1 MSMISETLAFPG
13 ASGGQLVARLERP
26 DDAHW
31 ATALFAHCF
40 TCSKDLK
47 AVRRISRALVDEG
60 VAVFT
65 FDFTG
70 LGESEG
76 DLADTNFSS
85 NLDDLEA
92 ACRHLEAVLE
102 PPSLLLGHSLGG
114 AAVLAV
120 AERIPEVKAVA
131 TIGAPS
137 DPAHLARTLE
147 RAAPQLAAEA
157 EAQVSLGGRPFR
169 IRQQLLEDLRGQRL
183 RDAIANLSRP
193 LLIFHSPIDDIVGI
207 EHARKIYDAAKHP
220 KSFISLDSADHLLFQ
235 NPEDAAFI
243 GRALAAWMTRY
254 VRPPDVTRSVAP
266 LPHGEVLV
274 DGGPSGFANTIRAGA
289 HHLLVDEPVNLG
301 GTDTGP
307 SPYEYLLGALGGC
320 TSMTLRMYADRK
332 GWPLEDI
339 RVRLAHAKI
348 HAKDCG
354 DCETT
359 VGRIDRITLDI
370 EVAGPLDEAQRAR
383 LLEIATRCPVHR
395 TLHAEV
401 KVASTLIQESQS
413 HDLPEG

>member
-1 MSMISETLAFPG
+1 MISETLTFPG
-13 ASGGQLVARLERP
+13 ASGDQLVARLERP
-26 DDAHW
+26 DDGHW
-31 ATALFAHCF
+31 STALFAHCF

-76 DLADTNFSS
+76 DFADTNFSS

-92 ACRHLEAVLE
+92 ACRHLEALLE
-102 PPSLLLGHSLGG
+102 APSLLLGHSLGG

-120 AERIPEVKAVA
+120 AERMPVVKAVA

-137 DPAHLARTLE
+137 DLAHLAGTLE
-147 RAAPQLAAEA
+147 RAAPELAAEA

-183 RDAIANLSRP
+183 REVIARLSRP
-193 LLIFHSPIDDIVGI
+193 LLIFHSPIDDVVAID
-207 EHARKIYDAAKHP
+207 HARKIYDAAKHP
-220 KSFISLDSADHLLFQ
+220 KSFLSLDGADHLLLQ

-243 GRALAAWMTRY
+243 GRTLAAWMTRY
-254 VRPPDVTRSVAP
+254 IRPPDVVRPPAP

-274 DGGPSGFANTIRAGA
+274 ESGPSGFANTVWAGG
-289 HHLLVDEPVNLG
+289 HRLLADEPVNLG

-307 SPYEYLLGALGGC
+307 NPYEYLLGALGAC
-320 TSMTLRMYADRK
+320 TAMTLRMYADRK
-332 GWPLEDI
+332 GWPLGSV
-339 RVRLAHAKI
+339 RVRLSHAKI

-354 DCETT
+354 DCETKE
-359 VGRIDRITLDI
+359 GRVDRITRDI
-370 EVAGPLDEAQRAR
+370 EVAGPLDDAQRAR
-383 LLEIATRCPVHR
+383 LLEIADRCPVHR
-395 TLHAEV
+395 TMHSEV
-401 KVASTLIQESQS
+401 KVESTLVPDSPS
-413 HDLPEG
+413 HDSPEG

>member
-1 MSMISETLAFPG
+1 MISETLTFSG
-13 ASGGQLVARLERP
+13 ASGDQLRARLERP
-26 DDAHW
+26 DDGHW

-60 VAVFT
+60 VGVFT

-76 DLADTNFSS
+76 DFADTNFSS

-92 ACRHLEAVLE
+92 ACRHLEATLE
-102 PPSLLLGHSLGG
+102 APALLLGHSLGG

-120 AERIPEVKAVA
+120 AGRLPAVQVVA

-137 DPAHLARTLE
+137 DPAHLAGTLE
-147 RAAPQLAAEA
+147 LAAPELSREA
-157 EAQVSLGGRPFR
+157 EAHITLGGRSFR
-169 IRQQLLEDLRGQRL
+169 IRRQLLEDLRGQRL
-183 RDAIANLSRP
+183 RGVIADLSRP
-193 LLIFHSPIDDIVGI
+193 LLIFHSPTDAIVGI
-207 EHARKIYDAAKHP
+207 DHARAIYDAAKHP
-220 KSFISLDSADHLLFQ
+220 KSFISLDGADHLLLQ

-243 GRALAAWMTRY
+243 GRTLAAWMTRY
-254 VRPPDVTRSVAP
+254 VRPPDAIASAP
-266 LPHGEVLV
+266 SLSHGQVLV
-274 DGGPSGFANTIRAGA
+274 EAGPSGFAATVWAGA
-289 HHLLVDEPVNLG
+289 HRLVADEPVNLG

-307 SPYEYLLGALGGC
+307 NPYEYLLGSLGAC

-332 GWPLEDI
+332 GWPLGAV
-339 RVRLAHAKI
+339 RVRLSHAKV

-354 DCETT
+354 DCETKE
-359 VGRIDRITLDI
+359 GRIDRITRDI
-370 EVAGPLDEAQRAR
+370 EVEGPLDEAQRAR
-383 LLEIATRCPVHR
+383 LLEIADRCPVHR

-401 KVASTLIQESQS
+401 KVASTLVPESQS
-413 HDLPEG
+413 HDSPEG

>member
-1 MSMISETLAFPG
+1 MSMISETLTFPG
-13 ASGGQLVARLERP
+13 ASGDQLVARLDRP
-26 DDAHW
+26 EDAHW

-76 DLADTNFSS
+76 DFADTNFSS

-92 ACRHLEAVLE
+92 ACRHLEAIVE
-102 PPSLLLGHSLGG
+102 APSLLLGHSLGG
-114 AAVLAV
+114 AAVMAV
-120 AERIPEVKAVA
+120 AERMPAAKAVA

-137 DPAHLARTLE
+137 DPAHLAGTLE
-147 RAAPQLAAEA
+147 RVAPQLAAEA
-157 EAQVSLGGRPFR
+157 EVQVSLGGRPFR

-183 RDAIANLSRP
+183 HEVIANLSRP

-207 EHARKIYDAAKHP
+207 DHARRIYDAAKHP
-220 KSFISLDSADHLLFQ
+220 KSFISLDGADHLLLQ

-243 GRALAAWMTRY
+243 GRSLAAWMTRY
-254 VRPPDVTRSVAP
+254 IRPPDVTRPVAP

-274 DGGPSGFANTIRAGA
+274 AGGPSGFANTVRAGA
-289 HHLLVDEPVNLG
+289 HHLLVDEPVNYG

-307 SPYEYLLGALGGC
+307 DPYVYVLGALGGC
-320 TSMTLRMYADRK
+320 TSMSLRMYADRK
-332 GWPLEDI
+332 GWPLEGV

-354 DCETT
+354 DSETT
-359 VGRIDRITLDI
+359 MGRIDRITRDI

-383 LLEIATRCPVHR
+383 LLEIADRCPVHR
-395 TLHAEV
+395 TLRAEV
-401 KVASTLIQESQS
+401 KVASTLVQKSQP
-413 HDLPEG
+413 HDSPEG

>member
-274 DGGPSGFANTIRAGA
+274 DGR
-289 HHLLVDEPVNLG
+289 
-301 GTDTGP
+301 
-307 SPYEYLLGALGGC
+307 ALGFRQHDPGGRSSPIGRRAC
-320 TSMTLRMYADRK
+320 QLGWNRHRPQSLRVSPRSAR
-332 GWPLEDI
+332 
-339 RVRLAHAKI
+339 RVHVDNPAHV
-348 HAKDCG
+348 CRSQG
-354 DCETT
+354 
-359 VGRIDRITLDI
+359 
-370 EVAGPLDEAQRAR
+370 VAAR
-383 LLEIATRCPVHR
+383 RHSGATRPREDPCEGLWRLRDDSGPDRPDHHGHR
-395 TLHAEV
+395 GGRSAR
-401 KVASTLIQESQS
+401 
-413 HDLPEG
+413 

>member
-1 MSMISETLAFPG
+1 MISETLTFPG
-13 ASGGQLVARLERP
+13 AAGDRLVARLERP

-70 LGESEG
+70 LGESDG
-76 DLADTNFSS
+76 DFADTNFSS

-92 ACRHLEAVLE
+92 ACRHLEAILE
-102 PPSLLLGHSLGG
+102 APSLLLGHSLGG

-137 DPAHLARTLE
+137 DPAHLAATLE
-147 RAAPQLAAEA
+147 RAAPQLTAEA
-157 EAQVSLGGRPFR
+157 EAQISLGGRPFR

-183 RDAIANLSRP
+183 REVIANLSRP

-207 EHARKIYDAAKHP
+207 DHARKIYDAAKHP
-220 KSFISLDSADHLLFQ
+220 KSFISLDGADHLLLD

-243 GRALAAWMTRY
+243 GRTLGAWMARY
-254 VRPPDVTRSVAP
+254 VRPPEVAEPVAP

-274 DGGPSGFANTIRAGA
+274 EGGPSGFANTVWAGG
-289 HHLLVDEPVNLG
+289 HRLLADEPVKLG
-301 GTDTGP
+301 GTDSGP
-307 SPYEYLLGALGGC
+307 NPYEYLLGALGTC

-332 GWPLEDI
+332 GWPLENI

-354 DCETT
+354 DCEATE
-359 VGRIDRITLDI
+359 GRIDRITRDI
-370 EVAGPLDEAQRAR
+370 GVDGPLDDAQRAR
-383 LLEIATRCPVHR
+383 LLEIADRCPVHR

-401 KVASTLIQESQS
+401 KVASTLVPELQS
-413 HDLPEG
+413 HDSREG